1 MVGGLPVIAVYS
13 GTGTKLISYRYDAW
27 GNTTTTYSNGG
38 SSTLAANNCIT
49 YRGYYFDKDLGMYYL
64 QSRYYDPNTCRFI
77 NADGYVSTGQGLT
90 GYNMF
95 AYCGNNPVM
104 RVDPTGEIWRLVVAV
119 VVIAVAIN
127 HCINLANE
135 KKIEKELKD
144 YYTQEEAKAAIDEY
158 LSKYKLGSDD
168 VYLEYTTEGY
178 KIHNSYLVKS
188 RYDRQYVSMILSRT
202 NMTNREYDNLS
213 AEWFGHNL
221 MNFLHF
227 DSSTANADL
236 EYYGDGRWWIRDATK
251 VLELLGF
258 E

>member
-95 AYCGNNPVM
+95 AYCGNNPVNM
-104 RVDPTGEIWRLVVAV
+104 VDPYGEFPWLITIFLLAMTTVGAVIGYNLDINSQEPLEGENEEYPIEELTEGEKIKNSVIGVAFGLAAGG
-119 VVIAVAIN
+119 VVILASAGVYGAIFG
-127 HCINLANE
+127 IGS
-135 KKIEKELKD
+135 
-144 YYTQEEAKAAIDEY
+144 EY
-158 LSKYKLGSDD
+158 LGVTALQGMAIGGLAMNIPAWL
-168 VYLEYTTEGY
+168 VLPIFGIEIEAFEYELP
-178 KIHNSYLVKS
+178 SYN
-188 RYDRQYVSMILSRT
+188 T
-202 NMTNREYDNLS
+202 NQPI
-213 AEWFGHNL
+213 
-221 MNFLHF
+221 F
-227 DSSTANADL
+227 D
-236 EYYGDGRWWIRDATK
+236 
-251 VLELLGF
+251 
-258 E
+258 